1 MSKWQV
7 VELELFLK
15 VLLLLEVTL
24 IISVRPKREKLVSA
38 EYRIFGHFHRIFGRI
53 FGRIIAQKLT
63 IFDHNFGQNCSQFK
77 MGKS

>member
-38 EYRIFGHFHRIFGRI
+38 EFRIFGRI
-53 FGRIIAQKLT
+53 STPKEVTYVYLITAQ
-63 IFDHNFGQNCSQFK
+63 N
-77 MGKS
+77 